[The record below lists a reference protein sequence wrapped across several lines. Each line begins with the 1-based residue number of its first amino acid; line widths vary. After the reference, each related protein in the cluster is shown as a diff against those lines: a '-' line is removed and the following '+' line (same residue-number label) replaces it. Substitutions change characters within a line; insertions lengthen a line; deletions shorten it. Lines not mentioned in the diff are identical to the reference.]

1 MLKYQDFINETT
13 LTIEKYGLNLELN
26 DKGISLP
33 PFLFYKR
40 NEYNRYYILKFISY
54 EEYIP
59 VYGDIKNRVTL
70 LKGTT
75 YEDTE
80 IVNKKGTILKDTN
93 FDKNNY
99 YFYQIYYTPFIEW
112 ETLGIPIKYDE
123 FPDKFDEEYTVDG
136 KMHFVVIEKN
146 SNVRTV
152 TLNNGSRSGGNRA
165 EKIISNKFGWE
176 LDGTKIEKK
185 LIKNKFDEDQNI
197 ISKEKRYAILKDV
210 LETDI
215 ETLYKY
221 NDIFVLDNKYDII
234 SKYDLIIKNGKYAG
248 KKIEVKKYDTRDLFY
263 SSYKNDG
270 DYKKE
275 ILIAEQ
281 LKISTKSGLKS
292 LVELYKRINPE
303 VNIEPLLIN
312 YRHDKGYEL
321 SNYFKKES
329 IHPYK
334 NLVDDIRKFYNDKI
348 GIIKQKYDQINKNL
362 IMMDIFGIYF
372 FNKEDGED
380 GFLIINENDNLEY
393 KWTLIKGTWGLDRI
407 SLVLKVDPS
416 AKKNVWVG
424 DLNIFVET
432 YDVGDLSKI
441 QRNII
446 EDTKIGTIKWDN
458 NKGYWVLAEKY

>member
-1 MLKYQDFINETT
+1 M
-13 LTIEKYGLNLELN
+13 
-26 DKGISLP
+26 
-33 PFLFYKR
+33 
-40 NEYNRYYILKFISY
+40 
-54 EEYIP
+54 
-59 VYGDIKNRVTL
+59 
-70 LKGTT
+70 
-75 YEDTE
+75 
-80 IVNKKGTILKDTN
+80 
-93 FDKNNY
+93 
-99 YFYQIYYTPFIEW
+99 
-112 ETLGIPIKYDE
+112 
-123 FPDKFDEEYTVDG
+123 
-136 KMHFVVIEKN
+136 
-146 SNVRTV
+146 
-152 TLNNGSRSGGNRA
+152 
-165 EKIISNKFGWE
+165 
-176 LDGTKIEKK
+176 
-185 LIKNKFDEDQNI
+185 
-197 ISKEKRYAILKDV
+197 
-210 LETDI
+210 
-215 ETLYKY
+215 
-221 NDIFVLDNKYDII
+221 
-234 SKYDLIIKNGKYAG
+234 
-248 KKIEVKKYDTRDLFY
+248 
-263 SSYKNDG
+263 
-270 DYKKE
+270 
-275 ILIAEQ
+275 
-281 LKISTKSGLKS
+281 
-292 LVELYKRINPE
+292 
-303 VNIEPLLIN
+303 NIEPLLIN

-458 NKGYWVLAEKY
+458 DKGYWVLAEKY